1 MSAIAIMHFATS
13 CSSAKK
19 YTSMTYF
26 ADSVKASQQIVT
38 KKPDYKLQPGDRL
51 NIVVTALNQQA
62 AQEFNQMTVSSTTST
77 ESTTPSG
84 GYLVDDDGNIM
95 FPQIGTVHVAG
106 ITTKKLADNLG
117 DSLLNYLKEPL
128 VTINILNFKVNILG
142 EVNRPGPIVVPDGK
156 MSVLEAIS
164 QSGDLTIYGKREN
177 ILLIREQNGKRE
189 FAKLD
194 LTSNDIF
201 DSPYFY
207 LQQGDIIYV
216 EMNKNK
222 MVLSD
227 ASETRKFRITSILL
241 AAVTAGA
248 ILFNSL
254 K

>member
-1 MSAIAIMHFATS
+1 MFAVAIVHFGTS
-13 CSSAKK
+13 CSSTNK
-19 YTSMTYF
+19 YASMTYL
-26 ADSVKASQQIVT
+26 ADSVKASQKIVA
-38 KKPDYKLQPGDRL
+38 KKPDYFLQPGDRV
-51 NIVVTALNQQA
+51 NIIVTALNPQA
-62 AQEFNQMTVSSTTST
+62 AQEFNQMPVTPSTGTLA
-77 ESTTPSG
+77 TTPSG
-84 GYLVDDDGNIM
+84 GYLVDDDGNIV
-95 FPQIGTVHVAG
+95 FPQIGTIHAAG
-106 ITTKKLADNLG
+106 ITTKKLADTLKTN
-117 DSLLNYLKEPL
+117 LLNYLKEPA
-128 VTINILNFKVNILG
+128 VTVNVINFKVNILG
-142 EVNRPGPIVVPDGK
+142 EVNRPGPVIVPDGK

-177 ILLIREQNGKRE
+177 VMIIREMNGKRE

-207 LQQGDIIYV
+207 LQQGDVVYV

-227 ASETRKFRITSILL
+227 ASETRKFRITSIIL

>member
-1 MSAIAIMHFATS
+1 
-13 CSSAKK
+13 
-19 YTSMTYF
+19 MTYF
-26 ADSVKASQQIVT
+26 ADSVKASQQIVA

-51 NIVVTALNQQA
+51 NIVVNALNQQA
-62 AQEFNQMTVSSTTST
+62 AQEFNQLPVSASSNT
-77 ESTTPSG
+77 ENATPSG
-84 GYLVDDDGNIM
+84 GYLVDDDGNIV
-95 FPQIGTVHVAG
+95 FPQIGALHVAG
-106 ITTKKLADNLG
+106 ITTKKLADNLR
-117 DSLLNYLKEPL
+117 DSLLNYLKQPL